1 MRWRFPREKTEG
13 SHTQSMAIDRLNPL
27 SPVAPTRP
35 VKGDDS
41 KDRRRQRKQPS
52 RPHDQRPPDDDA
64 RVDEYV

>member
-1 MRWRFPREKTEG
+1 MRWRSPPEKTEG

-35 VKGDDS
+35 VKGDEP
-41 KDRRRQRKQPS
+41 KDRKRHPKQPS
-52 RPHDQRPPDDDA
+52 RRRDQRTPDDDT